1 MSPSLDSTGHERY
14 SINSH
19 RLTCHSPY
27 GDWGSEQSMNVE
39 VPLHVEL
46 AWWSIIKQPNVVL
59 VN

>member
-39 VPLHVEL
+39 VPLRVEL
-46 AWWSIIKQPNVVL
+46 AWWSIIK
-59 VN
+59 

>member
-1 MSPSLDSTGHERY
+1 MSLSLDSTGHERY

-19 RLTCHSPY
+19 RLTCHSY
-27 GDWGSEQSMNVE
+27 RDRGSEQSMDVE
-39 VPLHVEL
+39 VPLCVEL